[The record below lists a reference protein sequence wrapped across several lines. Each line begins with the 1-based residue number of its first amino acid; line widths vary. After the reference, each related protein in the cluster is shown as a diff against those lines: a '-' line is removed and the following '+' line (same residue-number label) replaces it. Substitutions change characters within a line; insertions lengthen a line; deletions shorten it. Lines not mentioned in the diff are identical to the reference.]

1 MTKAESEQFK
11 ESLLIAKFLSG
22 AWREVP
28 PPLETSAEELEAAII
43 PLQNIYGKAFGWW
56 RVKETNL
63 CETNAAKDFHDAF
76 RYYTIF
82 TRAKEWQIEEA
93 FSLLRSNNIEPILVK
108 GWAINRLY
116 PNLALRFFGDNDL
129 LIQPRQFQKAQEI
142 LSSKDVPRL
151 SVDVHKGT
159 SNNTTKDLDIV
170 PFEKLFER
178 SQLVKL
184 HESEIRILCN
194 EDHLRLLTTHWL
206 LDGAE
211 RATGLCDIAL
221 LVEKYSSD
229 FNWEICLTENRK
241 RARWIACTIELAR
254 QLLEADISNVPKDLR
269 IKKIPRWLMPA
280 VLKAWSEHLRFTPLS
295 NDLKSPKTALKN
307 LRLRWPP
314 NPILSTVRLGG
325 AFSEFPRLPYQIA
338 NYALR
343 SFNFLKKNSV

>member
-1 MTKAESEQFK
+1 MTKAEREQFK
-11 ESLLIAKFLSG
+11 ESLLIAKLLTG
-22 AWREVP
+22 AWRDEP
-28 PPLETSAEELEAAII
+28 PPLETSAEELEEAII
-43 PLQNIYGKAFGWW
+43 PLQNVYGKSFGWW
-56 RVKETNL
+56 RVKDTDLSETH
-63 CETNAAKDFHDAF
+63 AAKDFHDAF
-76 RYYTIF
+76 RYYAIF
-82 TRAKEWQIEEA
+82 TRAKEWQIQEA
-93 FSLLRSNNIEPILVK
+93 FSLLRSNHIEPILVK

-116 PNLALRFFGDNDL
+116 PHQALRFFGDNDF
-129 LIQPRQFQKAQEI
+129 LIHPEQFHNAVKF

-151 SVDVHKGT
+151 SVDAHKGT

-184 HESEIRILCN
+184 GGYDIRVLCN

-211 RATGLCDIAL
+211 KATGLCDIAL

-229 FNWEICLTENRK
+229 FDWEICLTENKK
-241 RARWIACTIELAR
+241 RARWIACTIELAH
-254 QLLEADISNVPKDLR
+254 QLLGADVSNVPKDVR
-269 IKKIPRWLMPA
+269 IKKLPRWLMPA

-307 LRLRWPP
+307 LRRRWPP

-325 AFSEFPRLPYQIA
+325 GFSDFPRLPYQIA
-338 NYALR
+338 NYTLR
-343 SFNFLKKNSV
+343 SFRFLKKTSV